1 MIKEKKS
8 FVFFVFQAVICFM
21 LVFCTFEFSFS
32 QGVGNQSFPENP
44 LKGSQV
50 FFDKGCSKCHA
61 VMGLGET
68 FGPDLTSIGRQ
79 KNFYGLAGDL
89 WSHSP
94 KMLDIMR
101 EKDIERPELTPE
113 ETGELIAYIYY
124 QGFFDELG
132 DPRKGEDI
140 YSKKRC
146 VQCHSLG
153 GEKEKSG
160 PSLDKFG
167 RYVSPVFIAAALW
180 NHSSTVSNAMVG
192 QTFAPNEMSHLLA
205 FIKENALNTNGD
217 VIYLESGSPRRGQEI
232 FEKKGCQVCHG
243 PKGQNLDKSL
253 LRKSLTEIVGIMWNH
268 SNLMWEEMR
277 ERGLNIPNFNNR
289 EMADLVAF
297 LYYIPYYGENA
308 DLAAG
313 QKVFEEKGCI
323 SCHSQEAV
331 TEREGLDLKSVS
343 QNSVLDLI
351 SAMWN
356 HVPEME
362 KMVTEFNLVWPRF
375 TEAEMKNLI
384 RYIQSLK

>member
-8 FVFFVFQAVICFM
+8 FVFFVFQAVIWFM
-21 LVFCTFEFSFS
+21 LFFCTIEFSFS
-32 QGVGNQSFPENP
+32 QGVENQSFPENP
-44 LKGSQV
+44 LKGSHV
-50 FFDKGCSKCHA
+50 FFDKGCIKCHA

-68 FGPDLTSIGRQ
+68 FGPDLTSIGRH
-79 KNFYGLAGDL
+79 KNFYGLAGAL

-94 KMLDIMR
+94 KMLDIMM

-132 DPRKGEDI
+132 DPRKGEDVF
-140 YSKKRC
+140 SQKRC
-146 VQCHSLG
+146 AQCHSLG
-153 GEKEKSG
+153 GSREKSG

-167 RYVSPVFIAAALW
+167 RYISPVFIAAALW

-192 QTFAPNEMSHLLA
+192 QTFAPHEMSHLLA
-205 FIKENALNTNGD
+205 FIKENALNTDGEL
-217 VIYLESGSPRRGQEI
+217 IYMESGSPKRGQEI

-243 PKGQNLDKSL
+243 PKGQSLNKSL
-253 LRKSLTEIVGIMWNH
+253 LRRSLTDIVGTMWNH

-277 ERGLNIPNFNNR
+277 ERGLNIPNFDNR

-313 QKVFEEKGCI
+313 QRVFEEKGCI
-323 SCHSQEAV
+323 LCHSQES
-331 TEREGLDLKSVS
+331 EEEEKGPNLSNVS
-343 QNSVLDLI
+343 QNSVLNLI

-356 HVPEME
+356 HVSEME
-362 KMVTEFNLVWPRF
+362 KMVTESNLVWPRF
-375 TEAEMKNLI
+375 TETEMKNLI